1 MGSGSISSA
10 SWCHPSRGAII
21 WPMSQKK
28 PVMGR
33 GLEALLG
40 QMTRRPDRRRRTPPR
55 HPASPAKLPGDEL
68 AHLPLDLLQR
78 GKYQP
83 RVDMRQESLQELADS
98 IKAQGI
104 VQPIVVRPVDG
115 AAPGESQRYEII
127 AGERR
132 WRAAQIAG
140 LPTVP
145 AVIRRVPD
153 EAAIAM
159 ALIENIQRENLNPLE
174 EARALDR
181 LISEFGI
188 THQQAADAV
197 GRSRAAVSNLLRLLE
212 LPPEISA
219 FVERRELEMGHA
231 RALLGL
237 TQRRQQVEVGQL
249 VAKKSLSVRET
260 EALVR
265 SMLNKA
271 RAAAR
276 PGHGKGSTR
285 TCSACRTSSRKSS
298 ARRCRSST
306 RARARAR
313 WSSATTR
320 SMSSTASWRTYVSGI
335 ARWSCRLPPA
345 AQCRP
350 RPRAAVQDDFASAE
364 NWAPRSRAARSRR
377 GARRRARYRHAGGPH
392 LVVQAP
398 AQRPGRDRIRGHGRG
413 CRWPER

>member
-1 MGSGSISSA
+1 
-10 SWCHPSRGAII
+10 
-21 WPMSQKK
+21 MSQKK

-40 QMTRRPDRRRRTPPR
+40 QMTKRPEPVAPPTAGAAA
-55 HPASPAKLPGDEL
+55 PVSNKLPGDEL
-68 AHLPLDLLQR
+68 ANLPLDLLQR

-83 RVDMRQESLQELADS
+83 RVDMRQESLEELASS

-140 LPTVP
+140 LATVP

-174 EARALDR
+174 EARALER

-212 LPPEISA
+212 LPQEITTL
-219 FVERRELEMGHA
+219 VEHRELEMGHA

-237 TQRRQQVEVGQL
+237 TQRRQQIEVGTL
-249 VAKKSLSVRET
+249 IAKKGLSVRDT
-260 EALVR
+260 EGMVRALLNKPAGGANSKESRTLDPNVQRLQDELSEKLGALVEIQHSGSGR
-265 SMLNKA
+265 
-271 RAAAR
+271 
-276 PGHGKGSTR
+276 GK
-285 TCSACRTSSRKSS
+285 
-298 ARRCRSST
+298 
-306 RARARAR
+306 
-313 WSSATTR
+313 
-320 SMSSTASWRTYVSGI
+320 
-335 ARWSCRLPPA
+335 
-345 AQCRP
+345 
-350 RPRAAVQDDFASAE
+350 
-364 NWAPRSRAARSRR
+364 
-377 GARRRARYRHAGGPH
+377 
-392 LVVQAP
+392 LVVSYHSLDELDGIIAH
-398 AQRPGRDRIRGHGRG
+398 IK
-413 CRWPER
+413 